1 MLRNQHRVN
10 ENGEIEEY
18 VPNQKTGKT
27 SEKDLNKMEI
37 SDLHDKEFTI
47 IIKTIHEQSEE
58 RTKQI
63 TDSNTTT
70 ELVNTI
76 KRFNS
81 RLNEQKGSMNLN
93 TGPWN
98 SSAQQ
103 KDKSMKKSDYRL
115 KDLWDNINQYSQHEG
130 PKREE
135 KV

>member
-10 ENGEIEEY
+10 ENEEIEEY

-37 SDLHDKEFTI
+37 SDLHDKKFTI
-47 IIKTIHEQSEE
+47 MVIKTIHEQSEE
-58 RTKQI
+58 STKQI

-103 KDKSMKKSDYRL
+103 KDKCMKKV
-115 KDLWDNINQYSQHEG
+115 II
-130 PKREE
+130 
-135 KV
+135 V